1 MGCRGKLM
9 SDMILDIGML
19 PETLFSHIKTEKVKF
34 HEENGSF
41 ILTPLVA
48 ENEKTFD
55 PLIGMFSDGKLS
67 IDNFLAQKRLDMELE
82 N

>member
-1 MGCRGKLM
+1 M

-41 ILTPLVA
+41 ILTPLV
-48 ENEKTFD
+48 EKEKTFE
-55 PLIGMFSDGKLS
+55 PLMGMFSDGKLS
-67 IDNFLAQKRLDMELE
+67 VDDFLAQKHLDMELE

>member
-1 MGCRGKLM
+1 M

-19 PETLFSHIKTEKVKF
+19 PETLFSHIKTEKVRF

-41 ILTPLVA
+41 ILTPLT

-55 PLIGMFSDGKLS
+55 HLIGMFSDGKLS
-67 IDNFLAQKRLDMELE
+67 VDNFLAQKRLDMELE
-82 N
+82 D

>member
-1 MGCRGKLM
+1 M

-41 ILTPLVA
+41 ILTPLV
-48 ENEKTFD
+48 EKEETFD
-55 PLIGMFSDGKLS
+55 RLIGMFSDGKLS
-67 IDNFLAQKRLDMELE
+67 IDNFLDQKRLDMEFE
-82 N
+82 D